1 MRSLT
6 IIRQSLA
13 SILAVTTL
21 LLTGCKEEPLPK
33 PNILFAIADD
43 WAWPHAGIYG
53 DPVVQTPA
61 FDRVAREG
69 ILFNQAYVS
78 SPSCTPSRNAI
89 LTGQYHWRLGPGAD
103 LWSTLDESI
112 PVYPLLLEDAG
123 YKIGHYRKSWGPGDI
138 SNWKRHP
145 AGPDYSEGGFASFM
159 AERTDEQPFC
169 FWLGSWDPHRPYEP
183 GTGEGSGMDLERI
196 RLYECFPDDPV
207 VRSDVADYYYEVQR
221 FDTLVADAIR
231 VLEEYGELENTIIV
245 VTGDN
250 GMPFPRCKANNYDT
264 GVRMPLAVRWG
275 KGIKKRGR
283 VLDDF
288 ISFTDL
294 APTFLE
300 LAGVEIP
307 EVMTGR
313 SMVNLL
319 VSTQQGFVDTINRG
333 YVLHGK
339 ERHVPAQE
347 GNMGGYPSR
356 AIRNH
361 DFLYIRNFE
370 PDRWPA
376 GTPNFLNAVIPYCW
390 LGDCDN
396 GPTKTY
402 MVENREL
409 DDLHRRLYDLA
420 FAKRPAEE
428 LYDCRNDP
436 GQMVNLAGDPDYAK
450 VREALS
456 GQLMEQLRL
465 TGDPRVIGGAE
476 AFDEVPYLGQGPRH
490 PSYNPGSNE

>member
-1 MRSLT
+1 MEMKRILF
-6 IIRQSLA
+6 LA
-13 SILAVTTL
+13 GMILSTL
-21 LLTGCKEEPLPK
+21 LLLTACRKEVPSR

-43 WAWPHAGIYG
+43 WAWPHAGVYG

-61 FDRVAREG
+61 FDRIAAEG
-69 ILFNQAYVS
+69 ILFEQAYVS

-103 LWSTLDESI
+103 LWSTLDPST

-138 SNWKRHP
+138 SNWERHP
-145 AGPDYSEGGFASFM
+145 AGPDYSKGGFAAFM
-159 AERTDEQPFC
+159 EERKAGEPFC
-169 FWLGSWDPHRPYEP
+169 FWLGSNDPHRPYA
-183 GTGEGSGMDLERI
+183 EGSGAASGMDLDRI
-196 RLYECFPDDPV
+196 RLYGCFPDKGI

-221 FDTLVADAIR
+221 FDTLVAEAIAI
-231 VLEEYGELENTIIV
+231 LEAHGELENTLIV

-250 GMPFPRCKANNYDT
+250 GMPFPRCKSNNYDT
-264 GVRMPLAVRWG
+264 GTRMPMAIRWG
-275 KGIKKRGR
+275 KGIRKPGR
-283 VLDDF
+283 VIGDF

-294 APTFLE
+294 APTFLD

-307 EVMTGR
+307 ETVTGQ
-313 SMVNLL
+313 SMVPLL
-319 VSTQQGFVDTINRG
+319 TGTDEGITDPEHRG

-347 GNMGGYPSR
+347 GHMGGYPVR
-356 AIRNH
+356 AIRDH

-376 GTPNFLNAVIPYCW
+376 GTPNYLEAAVPYCW

-402 MVENREL
+402 MTEHRET
-409 DDLHRRLYDLA
+409 DDHHRRLWDLA

-428 LYDCRNDP
+428 LYDCRKDP
-436 GQMVNLAGDPDYAK
+436 DQLVNLAGDPVYAEIQEK
-450 VREALS
+450 MSA
-456 GQLMEQLRL
+456 QLMEQLEI
-465 TGDPRVIGGAE
+465 TGDPRVLGGAE
-476 AFDEVPYLGQGPRH
+476 LFDTIPYLGHGPRH
-490 PSYNPGSNE
+490 PSYTPGME